1 MVGIGTNINSLS
13 LALALDSDD
22 FLSSLLLLSI
32 FRFPQNKKNEN
43 EKIQKNI
50 SKNIRKKSK
59 K

>member
-13 LALALDSDD
+13 LALNSDD

-32 FRFPQNKKNEN
+32 FGFPQNKNEN

-50 SKNIRKKSK
+50 SKNIRKKSNK
-59 K
+59 